1 MNNRNSHPGA
11 TQAPLF
17 PASALLVA
25 LTGVLL
31 LALSGS
37 CSTVFRSSI
46 QGTIIDL
53 EDYNDGTTTGVG
65 DAKVFLYTDL
75 AARDEDFAA
84 YVNGNES
91 TLPDGQA
98 ELKYFQSTV
107 TDADGGYDFTGF
119 IWQDLFP
126 VYGKTA
132 DRKEVYLLIYHPDY
146 GLWRSPVALYV
157 VSDVTNQLDLIKIED
172 LWNQGRLAG
181 TVLDW
186 SDDEP
191 LDGVA
196 VNFYVA
202 SSWTYDAAGVID
214 SAVYPN
220 NATATA
226 TTDADGRWTADLRF
240 RKMPDRTGDKG
251 TAPVR
256 VVYVLNNYR
265 VNDDNPGDTGLTTVN
280 AAAGLVTNVDLD
292 RDGAT
297 AAAGDYE
304 DAFVVATAEVESD
317 THIITTLPDITMQ
330 RWRFSASVNG
340 SVVEDGI
347 SPPNGIDGVT
357 VTMIVADET
366 YTADTAPT
374 DTANSTESGRFN
386 LGTVTWLISDIDDP
400 AKQMTGETDVTMS
413 ITGITYT
420 TVSGFLTSLLP
431 DAQRSITIKVTP

>member
-1 MNNRNSHPGA
+1 MNNHNSCPGA
-11 TQAPLF
+11 TYVPLF
-17 PASALLVA
+17 PARAFLVIF
-25 LTGVLL
+25 TVFLL

-53 EDYNDGTTTGVG
+53 EDYADGTTTGVG

-75 AARDEDFAA
+75 AARDEDFSA

-91 TLPDGQA
+91 TLPDGQS

-107 TDADGGYDFTGF
+107 TDADGSYDFTGF

-126 VYGKTA
+126 VFGKTA

-146 GLWRSPVALYV
+146 GLWRSPGALYV

-191 LDGVA
+191 LGGVA

-202 SSWTYDAAGVID
+202 ESWTYDAAGAID

-226 TTDADGRWTADLRF
+226 TTDADGRWSTDLTY
-240 RKMPDRTGDKG
+240 RKMPDRAGDKG

-265 VNDDNPGDTGLTTVN
+265 VNDDLPGDTGLTATN
-280 AAAGLVTNVDLD
+280 AGVGLVTDVDLD

-297 AAAGDYE
+297 AAGGDYE
-304 DAFVVATAEVESD
+304 DAFVVATAQVESD
-317 THIITTLPDITMQ
+317 THVMTTLPDVTMQ

-340 SVVEDGI
+340 SVVDDAT
-347 SPPNGIDGVT
+347 PPNGIDGIT
-357 VTMIVADET
+357 VNMVVAGET
-366 YTADTAPT
+366 YSADSAPT

-386 LGTVTWLISDIDDP
+386 LGTVTWLISDIVDP
-400 AKQMTGETDVTMS
+400 AKRLTGETSVAMSVT
-413 ITGITYT
+413 GATYE
-420 TVSGFLTSLLP
+420 SGFLTSLLP